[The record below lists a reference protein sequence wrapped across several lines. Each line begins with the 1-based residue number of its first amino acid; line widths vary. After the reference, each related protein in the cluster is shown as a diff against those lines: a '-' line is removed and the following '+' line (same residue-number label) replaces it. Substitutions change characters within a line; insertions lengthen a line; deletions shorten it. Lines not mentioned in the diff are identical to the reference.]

1 MCVIIIALLN
11 GLDVNYFIRL
21 LQVRVASNSRNSA
34 WAAFDGRNRR
44 EIKQGD
50 RLAVR
55 VLCHRTIIQCCGGL

>member
-1 MCVIIIALLN
+1 MA
-11 GLDVNYFIRL
+11 
-21 LQVRVASNSRNSA
+21 ANSRNSA

-55 VLCHRTIIQCCGGL
+55 VQCHRTTIQCCGGI